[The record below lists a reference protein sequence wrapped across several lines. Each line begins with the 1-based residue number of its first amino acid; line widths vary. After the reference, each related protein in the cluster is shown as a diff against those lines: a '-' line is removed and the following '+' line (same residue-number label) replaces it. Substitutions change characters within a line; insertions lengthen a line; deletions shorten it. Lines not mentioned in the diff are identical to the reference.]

1 MNKWKEVLAPKL
13 GTNDEYV
20 IITQWLVD
28 NGEKVEKN
36 QPIAVLESTK
46 ATIDFETPFEGYLYI
61 IEEEFNEVVC
71 GKAIGIITDAVEVE
85 NGYKLTIALW
95 KSELVYE
102 WFEDGELSAM
112 SFKTEFK

>member
-1 MNKWKEVLAPKL
+1 VIYLKTIQLKTIVPKQGDIKSYVNKPFL
-13 GTNDEYV
+13 NR
-20 IITQWLVD
+20 
-28 NGEKVEKN
+28 
-36 QPIAVLESTK
+36 
-46 ATIDFETPFEGYLYI
+46 IDGDPF
-61 IEEEFNEVVC
+61 NS
-71 GKAIGIITDAVEVE
+71 KAIGIITDAVEVE